1 MDIEKLVERQRAF
14 FLENKTKELKFRLRA
29 LKRLEDAIVNN
40 EEDLKA
46 ALKEDLN
53 KSSMESYMT
62 EIGLTLSEIR
72 YVRKNLSRWDRDEKV
87 ATPLAQFHAKSF
99 VRREP
104 YGVVLVMAP
113 WNYPVMLSLEPLI
126 GAIAAG
132 NCCILKPSAYA
143 PAVSAALSRLIQ
155 QVFPSRF
162 VAVVEGG
169 REENTRLLE
178 QKFDYIFFTGGV
190 QVGKLV
196 MKKAAEHLTPVT
208 LELGGKSPCIV
219 DKTANLNLAAKRIVF
234 GKFLNSGQTCVA
246 PDYLLVQEEVKD
258 RLIELLKKW
267 IHRMLGEHPLESPD
281 YPRMISRK
289 HFDRVRRLMD
299 GQQIAEGGYGDQ
311 ETLQIAPTILDRVTW
326 EAPVMLEEI
335 FGPVLP
341 VLTFSSIDEVIGTLK
356 EKEKPLAL
364 YLFTTSRE
372 NEERVLGELSFG
384 GGCIN
389 DTVIHLAT
397 SRMGFGGVGS
407 SGMGSYHGKHSY
419 ETFSHAKS
427 IVKKSNWMDLPI
439 RYYPYSKTKEKL
451 LRSFL

>member
-14 FLENKTKELKFRLRA
+14 FRENKTKELKFRLQA

-72 YVRKNLSRWDRDEKV
+72 YVRKNLSRWDQDEKV
-87 ATPLAQFHAKSF
+87 VTPLAQFHAKSF

-143 PAVSAALSRLIQ
+143 PAVSS
-155 QVFPSRF
+155 
-162 VAVVEGG
+162 VVEGG
-169 REENTRLLE
+169 REENTLLLE

-196 MKKAAEHLTPVT
+196 MKKAAENLTPVT

-219 DKTANLNLAAKRIVF
+219 DKTANLNLAARRIAF

-267 IHRMLGEHPLESPD
+267 IHRMLGENPLESPD
-281 YPRMISRK
+281 YPRPADCGRGL
-289 HFDRVRRLMD
+289 RRS
-299 GQQIAEGGYGDQ
+299 GD
-311 ETLQIAPTILDRVTW
+311 ASDCSYDS
-326 EAPVMLEEI
+326 
-335 FGPVLP
+335 G
-341 VLTFSSIDEVIGTLK
+341 SGTLGCTRH
-356 EKEKPLAL
+356 AGRDFRAGASGAD
-364 YLFTTSRE
+364 LF
-372 NEERVLGELSFG
+372 
-384 GGCIN
+384 
-389 DTVIHLAT
+389 
-397 SRMGFGGVGS
+397 
-407 SGMGSYHGKHSY
+407 
-419 ETFSHAKS
+419 
-427 IVKKSNWMDLPI
+427 
-439 RYYPYSKTKEKL
+439 
-451 LRSFL
+451 